1 MQKIILEIIE
11 SYEKR
16 INAVS
21 DIIESAH
28 LLVERFRE
36 KRIVMLEELQRNLAH
51 SESLRKTDF
60 DRIMSVIQLRHK
72 ERETE
77 VKMMLQNFIEAH
89 KRMAEELRTQ
99 FDRDNRK
106 RQNTEKERLDEFHLR
121 FEQTKK
127 EQERREI
134 EVKTI
139 LGRFQNEQKCFTEM
153 IDDLLKKGQ
162 TISTHEVKCVV
173 QNLTHID
180 YNQYKQP
187 ININM

>member
-1 MQKIILEIIE
+1 MRKIILEIIE

>member
-1 MQKIILEIIE
+1 MRKIILEIIE

-36 KRIVMLEELQRNLAH
+36 KRIVMLEELRRNLAH

-106 RQNTEKERLDEFHLR
+106 RQNTKKERLDEFHLR

-173 QNLTHID
+173 QNLTHMD

>member
-1 MQKIILEIIE
+1 MRKIILEIIE

-106 RQNTEKERLDEFHLR
+106 RQNTKKERLDEFHLR

-173 QNLTHID
+173 QNLTHMD

>member
-1 MQKIILEIIE
+1 MRKIILEIIE

-173 QNLTHID
+173 QNLTHMD